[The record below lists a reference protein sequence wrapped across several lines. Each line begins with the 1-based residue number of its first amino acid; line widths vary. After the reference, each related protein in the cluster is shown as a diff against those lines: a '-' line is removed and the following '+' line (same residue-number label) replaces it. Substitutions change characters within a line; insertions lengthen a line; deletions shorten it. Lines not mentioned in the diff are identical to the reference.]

1 MLIQFHI
8 LQNYAPANLN
18 RDDTGSP
25 KDAYFGGVR
34 RGRISSQCLKR
45 SIRLSEVFKTTFE
58 KDGLIGFRTQRL
70 PFEISKELRELGAND
85 EEIKAI
91 VGRLSD
97 FGKSSKNDKDANESS
112 SNGEI
117 TTDSQTNDE
126 KVPETKQL
134 IFLSKSELHPFAEK
148 LLALYRS
155 IGPQK
160 WADKKATKVETIEK
174 ELGASVPRSVDIA
187 LFGRMTTSA
196 AFEDIQAAA
205 QVAHAISTNALI
217 QEFDYYTAI
226 DDLKPDNEL
235 GADMIG
241 DVEFNSSTYY
251 KYLNVHLE
259 GLIKNLGDDVE
270 TARQTVLA
278 LAEAI
283 ATAHP
288 TGKQNSFAAFNVP
301 DLVLVEITQKNLP
314 VSYANAFIKPVCARG
329 DKSIMDVSVEKL
341 GDYIQKVVAT
351 YNLGGKRA
359 FIATQAYVLPH
370 SEPQH
375 SLEDLKKW
383 LDANLPR

>member
-1 MLIQFHI
+1 
-8 LQNYAPANLN
+8 
-18 RDDTGSP
+18 
-25 KDAYFGGVR
+25 
-34 RGRISSQCLKR
+34 
-45 SIRLSEVFKTTFE
+45 
-58 KDGLIGFRTQRL
+58 
-70 PFEISKELRELGAND
+70 
-85 EEIKAI
+85 
-91 VGRLSD
+91 
-97 FGKSSKNDKDANESS
+97 
-112 SNGEI
+112 
-117 TTDSQTNDE
+117 
-126 KVPETKQL
+126 
-134 IFLSKSELHPFAEK
+134 
-148 LLALYRS
+148 
-155 IGPQK
+155 
-160 WADKKATKVETIEK
+160 
-174 ELGASVPRSVDIA
+174 
-187 LFGRMTTSA
+187 MTTSA

-351 YNLGGKRA
+351 YNLVER
-359 FIATQAYVLPH
+359 
-370 SEPQH
+370 EPSLLLKLTSYH
-375 SLEDLKKW
+375 IPNLNSLEDLKKW
-383 LDANLPR
+383 LDAICRGKPCKHTFLMVEGPMHRGRAFALSERDSATEPTKSGVVDYCCALV